1 MENRRLSADFSV
13 MRNRPVLAGAWPSV
27 WLGLAA
33 TRHAIKTGIT
43 HCAFDNTTAV
53 SVKSARSLEKV
64 LLRAIEKTQALGGS
78 SNSSAWYELRTIG
91 PLATCRKPISRAL
104 APYSS
109 NFPGVTYSTT
119 GKWQRLGCK

>member
-13 MRNRPVLAGAWPSV
+13 MRNRPVLAAAWPSA

-33 TRHAIKTGIT
+33 KRHATKTVIIHFG
-43 HCAFDNTTAV
+43 FVNTTAV
-53 SVKSARSLEKV
+53 SVKSARGLAKV
-64 LLRAIEKTQALGGS
+64 LLRAIKKTQTLGGS

-91 PLATCRKPISRAL
+91 PLATCRKPISCAL

-109 NFPGVTYSTT
+109 NCPGVTYSAT
-119 GKWQRLGCK
+119 GK